1 MRYHIT
7 WDAYGSWLPGDSREF
22 RARHGRQHVDGDYKN
37 PPPPGKYKALHAHAR
52 RSLKKPP
59 AEIPPDLREVIALPC
74 LQQFADEEVEVFAI
88 SVDSWH
94 VHAAVDC
101 PPDGLKQMIGC
112 VKKVSSH
119 LVQDRISGRLWQAG
133 CRPVRVWD
141 KQHRHNVLAYIRSH
155 AQEAWVWC
163 R

>member
-1 MRYHIT
+1 M
-7 WDAYGSWLPGDSREF
+7 AVGSRAARGG

-88 SVDSWH
+88 LERIRWLW
-94 VHAAVDC
+94 
-101 PPDGLKQMIGC
+101 PPEMAPG
-112 VKKVSSH
+112 
-119 LVQDRISGRLWQAG
+119 
-133 CRPVRVWD
+133 
-141 KQHRHNVLAYIRSH
+141 
-155 AQEAWVWC
+155 
-163 R
+163 